1 VIALD
6 SSAIISIAL
15 DEPDA
20 EDIFKCISSY
30 DCLLGAPTLL
40 ETHLVLRGRS
50 RFPPSLILDRFL
62 LRPNVEIVDFTAQH
76 ASIACAAFD
85 QFGRGRH
92 PAGLNYGDCMSY
104 AIAKHAGIPL
114 LFKGDDFSK
123 TDVTCVERHA

>member
-20 EDIFKCISSY
+20 EEIFRCLSSY

-40 ETHLVLRGRS
+40 ETHLVLRS
-50 RFPPSLILDRFL
+50 KSKVSPFHILDRL
-62 LRPNVEIVDFTAQH
+62 LHRRNIEIIDFTAQH
-76 ASIACAAFD
+76 ASIACNAFD
-85 QFGRGRH
+85 RFGRGRH

-104 AIAKHAGIPL
+104 AIAKHAGVPL
-114 LFKGDDFSK
+114 LYKGTDFTK
-123 TDVTCVERHA
+123 TDIDPVDRHA